1 MSKFVELVDK
11 YEASAKKMGWKVNR
25 TLLEKVAKGCGPS
38 IYRKDATLVA
48 ASDPKEMERVKKNF
62 LMKKLG
68 MKDSP
73 KLDAAI
79 KSVVG
84 DFKGVRQK
92 PRALFYYKLVVD
104 LKKKSA
110 YN

>member
-11 YEASAKKMGWKVNR
+11 YEATAKKLGIKVDR

-38 IYRKDATLVA
+38 IYRKDAALVA
-48 ASDPKEMERVKKNF
+48 ASDPKELERVKKNF
-62 LMKKLG
+62 LIKKLG
-68 MKDSP
+68 MKDTP
-73 KLDAAI
+73 KLDTAI
-79 KSVVG
+79 AKVVT
-84 DFKGVRQK
+84 DMKGARQK

-104 LKKKSA
+104 LKKKSF